1 MGATSRIVYQGGL
14 RTEAE
19 HLKSGQKI
27 ITDAPTDNHG
37 KGEAFSPTDLLS
49 TALGACMLTVMGIKA
64 QSLGFDLE
72 DASAEIIKVMDD
84 NPRKVGEVGVKISLK
99 QNCDDK
105 TKKILEGIGL
115 NCPVAKSLGSDLKQN
130 VSFEWRS

>member
-1 MGATSRIVYQGGL
+1 MGITSKIVYQGGL
-14 RTEAE
+14 RNELE
-19 HLKSGQKI
+19 HVRSGQKI
-27 ITDAPTDNHG
+27 VTDAPTDNHG
-37 KGEAFSPTDLLS
+37 KGEAFSPTDLLATS
-49 TALGACMLTVMGIKA
+49 LGTCALTVMGIKA

-84 NPRKVGEVGVKISLK
+84 NPRKVGEVAVKISLK

-105 TKKILEGIGL
+105 TRKILEGIGL
-115 NCPVAKSLGSDLKQN
+115 NCPVAKSLSSDLKQN

>member
-115 NCPVAKSLGSDLKQN
+115 NCPVAKSLASDLKQN

>member
-1 MGATSRIVYQGGL
+1 MGATSKIVYQGGL

-19 HLKSGQKI
+19 HVKSGQKI
-27 ITDAPTDNHG
+27 IKDAPTDNHG
-37 KGEAFSPTDLLS
+37 RGEAFSPTDLLA
-49 TALGACMLTVMGIKA
+49 TAVGACMLTVMGIKA
-64 QSLGFDLE
+64 QALGFDLE

-84 NPRKVGEVGVKISLK
+84 NPRKVGEVAVKISLK

-115 NCPVAKSLGSDLKQN
+115 NCPVAKSLNADLKQ
-130 VSFEWRS
+130 SIIFEWK